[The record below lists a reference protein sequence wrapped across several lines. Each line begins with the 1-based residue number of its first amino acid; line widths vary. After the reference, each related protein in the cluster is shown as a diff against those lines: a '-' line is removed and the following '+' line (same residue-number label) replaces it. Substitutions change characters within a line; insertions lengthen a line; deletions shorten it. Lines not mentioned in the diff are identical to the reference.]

1 MFGFAELFS
10 LFNDTFAWS
19 GLLSEGLVIIL
30 FVVADIYRSKS
41 PLVFCICILQQE
53 FFYVH
58 RISKTIRKDLYFCR
72 LLALILFIKIDEVK
86 ICVTGVKYA
95 VFWIKNIKRGFNW
108 K

>member
-1 MFGFAELFS
+1 M
-10 LFNDTFAWS
+10 
-19 GLLSEGLVIIL
+19 SEGLVIIL

-41 PLVFCICILQQE
+41 PLAFCICIFSKN
-53 FFYVH
+53 FFTFIEYQ
-58 RISKTIRKDLYFCR
+58 KTSRKDLYFCR

-86 ICVTGVKYA
+86 ICITGVKYA